1 MLIPQTFSP
10 TTFPVH
16 VSCQVTALQF
26 FTLNALQFG
35 LLLTSVQSLLHLCI
49 EYIADAWSV

>member
-26 FTLNALQFG
+26 FILNALQFG
-35 LLLTSVQSLLHLCI
+35 LLLTSVQLLLHLCI
-49 EYIADAWSV
+49 EHTADAWRV